1 LNINPKPS
9 GASAKVGIENLKP
22 GQKIK
27 VVVKEGKKVPS
38 PAPSVKASSKATPKP
53 NSSKNNF
60 KVTTKEPVKVVPK
73 PSGSKANVGV
83 SNLKPGQKIKVTVKT
98 GGKKK

>member
-1 LNINPKPS
+1 
-9 GASAKVGIENLKP
+9 
-22 GQKIK
+22 
-27 VVVKEGKKVPS
+27 VPS
-38 PAPSVKASSKATPKP
+38 PAPSAESSSKATPKP
-53 NSSKNNF
+53 TSNKNGF

-98 GGKKK
+98 GGTKK